1 MADKNLSY
9 RIRTVVGTDNP
20 DYVGNLN
27 VLLDQD
33 YDTFEI
39 MSLKIKS
46 SDTYRLHNSNH
57 GVITGRVIANNG
69 FGIPNAKISLFIES
83 DINGN
88 EELRHLYPYTSTA
101 SKNDDKVRYNLL
113 PDTKV
118 GDCHQV
124 VGTFPNKTYML
135 ENDIL
140 LEIYDKYYKYTTRT
154 NNSGD
159 YMIIGV
165 PTGEHKLHMDLD
177 LSDCGILSQRP
188 RDFVYKGYTIE
199 QFENANK
206 FKTGTDLD
214 SLSQIFSQDLSV
226 TVNPFWGNSDL
237 GQTIG
242 ITRADINVSFKFEP
256 TCVFIGSIVSDNA
269 SNGISKKC
277 VPTNQMGAMDDLVTG
292 EGRIEMIRK
301 TPGGDTEEFQIKGT
315 QLINGDGVWCYQIP
329 MNLDYMRTDEY
340 GNMVPTD
347 DPEKGIAT
355 RTRVRFRVS
364 MQDAELNTDNY
375 FRAKVLVPN
384 NPQNTVDGHE
394 DYDYNFGSKTRNDSY
409 RDLFWNNVYTVKS
422 YIPRFSKSLRW
433 KTERF
438 TGIKHC
444 NIAGNNNPIPYNNI
458 RVKLPLMFTLI
469 CVLIKCYVFM
479 VGIMNYVIS
488 RIGNALASIGSWNV
502 VNTLITI
509 VDATL
514 FGIFHSWLNKLK
526 KKTNKEWAMPFRGLL
541 KRAREFK
548 FVVLKEGLCPDLDT
562 WYFSP
567 MKPMR
572 GNYKI
577 EDGDGKVLYDLLDQ
591 TLNFIK
597 KDYEDDDV
605 ESTSANT
612 QPDSKSIDYQNGDWM
627 NEEGTVSDE
636 TERIC
641 LTKNT
646 DYLIACIEMA
656 LAQEYKVINFDFYN
670 DWVNGLIYIP
680 RWMRE
685 VKKKRKYWIFGKK
698 KTKVKGC
705 MNDSSIFGRTRSYI
719 QLCSLPYKEASN
731 GEYVTISRVEKG
743 GGNESQRY
751 HKNSGKKR
759 YKIFGKRGGIVH
771 EETTMASQ
779 NVYYLK
785 PCEWNGSG
793 KDCTKVNLFA
803 VDIVL
808 LGSLNNCDTYGVPQ
822 FFKYL
827 SSSSYRMPTNLA
839 LTNMDTDGA
848 LYADDD
854 NTKCIDT
861 GIKEGVKEIQ
871 GDNLTLGNELKYY
884 NGNNNERSNEGAGP
898 NYETLDYGEDGNEG
912 SDTIPVTEAAG
923 VAWNYTGPGQGESS
937 NKKKTLYFPG
947 GHFLG
952 ISCVN
957 SQTNKKSCV
966 NLERVC
972 EIGSSISQ
980 RHENVRKV
988 TGNENG
994 TGVEFKYA
1002 YNVPTGLIAEDEIT
1016 DSDARAMFATL
1027 NQRRLIATRTNP
1039 DTGYK
1044 YYDFIYRRP
1053 KGFGG
1058 EMNSFVDAE
1067 KEYNTKVNIKDEDLE
1082 KFGINLGKENPD
1094 FDSDEPNN
1102 TQRRTIEDL
1111 NLDYYLFRMGLEYD
1125 QVKDLSFQK
1134 RKFLKEGYYLPQY
1147 ENSYYFYFGLKDGAT
1162 ALDEFNKEFYAA
1174 CDSSSIVKRNAELI
1188 LSPSID
1194 ICNSNGEL
1202 HVSIDNLEPEYTLT
1216 LSKKNDEGGWEEIK
1230 SVMIEVDEYTFEGL
1244 DFGTYKV
1251 EIVDSMDTYLSKV
1264 ITIDAEVTAS
1274 IKVNHFNAYKRYE
1287 EAWWNGGYI
1296 TVDNLMVNGTGYDEI
1311 DFLATVNGKEKK
1323 YEGMPLEF
1331 YVDQASED
1339 GYEVTVQYRCKNN
1352 GDYQPSVSL
1361 GTYQLFDTKKVHLY
1375 LGADNDIKIVGD
1387 GEEELNGFGGWY
1399 KPQWWSN
1406 LDNAVFGNEKKWA
1419 LKHYLFAQDDIE
1431 EGTQGFDSNIRT
1443 DSSRALF
1450 GVAQNKSGFDNV
1462 VHAQG
1467 DTIDGYTLTDRN
1479 GYWQTLDNNGQNA
1492 KAYGTMAYKGSVAG
1506 GEYCGYIDN
1515 GNIVWDGPKKYSSG
1529 ELKSVI
1535 GVLAKNKETGQ
1546 IAYAKVDDGEIV
1558 FNDPDYIND
1567 SWVLFPLFRYPSI
1580 YRPFYAT
1587 MFFFTHSD
1595 KVVTVESDEDSNLSP
1610 VVDFAN
1616 DNSRLIG
1623 DIHNGITFEDKWGQ
1637 LSICGLPAS
1646 PLKGETALD
1655 INGIETESAKF
1666 ANVPPLR
1673 PQRVGLKTEEMIG
1686 PWIIESDL
1694 DEYSFT
1700 LNEGTPSAKVDRAVT
1715 IEDTLSPVFWN
1726 NITYAADNG
1735 VAKLYG
1741 VGESES
1747 DVTYYVLPKSDI
1759 VGSTKIV
1766 IDGNALSKGS
1776 KTPLLYDDDGV
1787 LYVLGKYNENAPLD
1801 QLGGTVFIMISGS
1814 KAQFTKTVDGDKF
1827 IEKIEIG
1834 SADSIANDPSSLMSG
1849 YYDEFYDK
1857 GVTLQAVCPTLIKQN
1872 NEAWNN
1878 LYEKV
1883 STGTT
1888 DLRTVRVD
1896 GKHIQLFD
1904 PDTDTI
1910 IGVYQKDTGYYGR
1923 SGVVMIYPYM
1933 EKSSQYKIEGNEPY
1947 IIVSPSSLVFPE
1959 NGGTL
1964 RARVRS
1970 NVEWAIDVAT
1980 VPSWISIDN
1989 SNMSG
1994 GAGDT
1999 TIDLVVSTTNN
2010 TDGTIRFYCPDNSD
2024 VEDTLKVSQKEK
2036 GGDEPKPPVGID
2048 LIIDNK
2054 TENTFAFNSTTG
2066 SVIVAPMS
2074 SETIKLSSNANMIFQ
2089 PSTGKYV
2096 EPWYVYGVDE
2106 TGTNIFLGNAET
2118 ASGSVTVPYDEAK
2131 TYKGFLITDE
2141 YLDNK
2146 TIKITNNT
2154 SGTLTISRT
2163 SGVDAG
2169 TQTVIAAGMSDIS
2182 FKVYGNNIVVLKCD
2196 TEATGGWDIYDING
2210 SYIGHGKGDQ
2220 GITFNGSTLIGND
2233 RYGEIEAIDSG
2244 EYKVIRNNCSDTL
2257 IASVGNHDLV
2267 VNPSTNGQLPISS
2280 GDTIVFKMKEWTK
2293 PWYLYGVDSS
2303 DEYTFISKADS
2314 ASDWKTVSYDNAK
2327 PYVRFVTSNDN
2338 SNMKSVT
2345 ITINNR
2351 SSSTMSIDYTAGE
2364 NTGKNYSLSPGS
2376 RQMFLVFENEIIS
2389 ITGASSG
2396 GVWYLLDANG
2406 NEVGSGSGGNG
2417 MTLQGTKLITNKNYS
2432 NLDIKDRG

>member
-83 DINGN
+83 DINDN

-113 PDTKV
+113 PDNKV

-422 YIPRFSKSLRW
+422 YIPRFSKSQRW

-479 VGIMNYVIS
+479 VGIVNYFIS
-488 RIGNALASIGSWNV
+488 RIANLCADIGKFIWTIDRHDSWNPFKW
-502 VNTLITI
+502 TWERPL
-509 VDATL
+509 
-514 FGIFHSWLNKLK
+514 LN
-526 KKTNKEWAMPFRGLL
+526 
-541 KRAREFK
+541 RAKQFK

-562 WYFSP
+562 WYFAP
-567 MKPMR
+567 MKPWR
-572 GNYKI
+572 KNYTTAGYDLMKQTLQFLQKDYD
-577 EDGDGKVLYDLLDQ
+577 EDGEND
-591 TLNFIK
+591 TN
-597 KDYEDDDV
+597 
-605 ESTSANT
+605 SNT

-743 GGNESQRY
+743 DGNESQRY

-759 YKIFGKRGGIVH
+759 YIIFGKRGGIVH
-771 EETTMASQ
+771 EETTMANQ

-785 PCEWNGSG
+785 PCEWDGSG
-793 KDCTKVNLFA
+793 KDCKKVNLFA

-884 NGNNNERSNEGAGP
+884 NGKDNERKNSAGD
-898 NYETLDYGEDGNEG
+898 NYETLDYEHEG

-937 NKKKTLYFPG
+937 NKKRTLYFPG

-994 TGVEFKYA
+994 TGVEFRYT

-1058 EMNSFVDAE
+1058 EMNSFVEAE
-1067 KEYNTKVNIKDEDLE
+1067 KEYNTKVDVKEENLE
-1082 KFGINLGKENPD
+1082 KFNINLGNDNPD
-1094 FDSDEPNN
+1094 FDPDEPNN

-1125 QVKDLSFQK
+1125 QVKDLKFQE
-1134 RKFLKEGYYLPQY
+1134 RKFLKKGYYLPQY

-1216 LSKKNDEGGWEEIK
+1216 LSMKTDEGEWAEKE
-1230 SVMIEVDEYTFEGL
+1230 SVMIEADEYTFEDLGY
-1244 DFGTYKV
+1244 GTYKV
-1251 EIVDSMDTYLSKV
+1251 EIIDSMDTYLSKV
-1264 ITIDAEVTAS
+1264 ITIDAEVTAD
-1274 IKVNHFNAYKRYE
+1274 IKVNHFNAYRRYA

-1296 TVDNLMVNGTGYDEI
+1296 TVDNLKVNGIDYEEI
-1311 DFLATVNGKEKK
+1311 DFLVTVNGNEKK
-1323 YEGMPLEF
+1323 YEGIPLDF
-1331 YVDQASED
+1331 YVEEASKDGED
-1339 GYEVTVQYRCKNN
+1339 GYKVTVRYKCKNN

-1361 GTYQLFDTKKVHLY
+1361 GTYPLFDTKTVHLY

-1387 GEEELNGFGGWY
+1387 GKEGEELHGYGDWY
-1399 KPQWWSN
+1399 KDQWWSN
-1406 LDNAVFGNEKKWA
+1406 LDNAVSGDEKKWA
-1419 LKHYLFAQDDIE
+1419 LKHYLFAQADVE
-1431 EGTQGFDSNIRT
+1431 EGTQGFDSSIKT

-1450 GVAQNKSGFDNV
+1450 GMAQNKGGFNKEKNY
-1462 VHAQG
+1462 AQG
-1467 DTIDGYTLTDRN
+1467 DAIDGYTLTDRN

-1492 KAYGTMAYKGSVAG
+1492 KAYGTMAYKGSVVG
-1506 GEYCGYIDN
+1506 GECCGCIVN
-1515 GNIVWDGPKKYSSG
+1515 GTTYWGKDASENNFPKQYSSG

-1546 IAYAKVDDGEIV
+1546 IAYAKVDNGNVV

-1595 KVVTVESDEDSNLSP
+1595 KVVTIVSDEDSNLSP
-1610 VVDFAN
+1610 VVEFAN

-1623 DIHNGITFEDKWGQ
+1623 DIYNGITYNGYWGD
-1637 LSICGLPAS
+1637 LTICGLAAE
-1646 PLKGETALD
+1646 PLEGDTSLD
-1655 INGIETESAKF
+1655 KLGIEIRENEGIAKF

-1673 PQRVGLKTEEMIG
+1673 PQRIGLKTKEMSG
-1686 PWIIESDL
+1686 PWIIKSEL
-1694 DEYSFT
+1694 DEYSFE
-1700 LNEGTPSAKVDRAVT
+1700 LNEGTPSIKVDRAAK
-1715 IEDTLSPVFWN
+1715 IEDTLSPVFWD

-1735 VAKLYG
+1735 LAKLYG
-1741 VGESES
+1741 IGESES
-1747 DVTYYVLPKSDI
+1747 DVTYYAYPKSDI
-1759 VGSTKIV
+1759 VGSAKIV
-1766 IDGNALSKGS
+1766 IDGNALGNGS

-1787 LYVLGKYNENAPLD
+1787 LYALGKYNENAPLD
-1801 QLGGTVFIMISGS
+1801 QLGGTVFVRISGS

-1834 SADSIANDPSSLMSG
+1834 SAEGIAANPSSLMSG
-1849 YYDEFYDK
+1849 YYDEFYEK
-1857 GVTLQAVCPTLIKQN
+1857 GVTLQAVCPTLIDQN

-1888 DLRTVRVD
+1888 DLRAIRVD

-1904 PDTDTI
+1904 PDAETI
-1910 IGVYQKDTGYYGR
+1910 IGVYKKESGYYGR

-1933 EKSSQYKIEGNEPY
+1933 EKSSQYKLEGNEPY
-1947 IIVSPSSLVFPE
+1947 IIVTPNPLQFSKD
-1959 NGGTL
+1959 GGTMT
-1964 RARVRS
+1964 VNVKS
-1970 NVEWAIDVAT
+1970 NVKWIIDQST
-1980 VPSWISIDN
+1980 IPSWISIDDLTLSGDAGVTPVNLTVDTGGN
-1989 SNMSG
+1989 SPAN
-1994 GAGDT
+1994 
-1999 TIDLVVSTTNN
+1999 
-2010 TDGTIRFYCPDNSD
+2010 IRFYSTEYADA
-2024 VEDTLKVSQKEK
+2024 EDILKVMQKD
-2036 GGDEPKPPVGID
+2036 GGGSEPVQPTGRNITNMTK
-2048 LIIDNK
+2048 
-2054 TENTFAFNSTTG
+2054 NTFEFKTSIGTTEIG
-2066 SVIVAPMS
+2066 SEGSGEV
-2074 SETIKLSSNANMIFQ
+2074 KLS
-2089 PSTGKYV
+2089 TGENLTFATKMGGYV
-2096 EPWYVYGVDE
+2096 GSWYVYGLEISGDK
-2106 TGTNIFLGNAET
+2106 TYIGKGTSSNDT
-2118 ASGSVTVPYDEAK
+2118 VTVTYANAMKYRAFMIYSDFQGKK
-2131 TYKGFLITDE
+2131 TIICE
-2141 YLDNK
+2141 NK
-2146 TIKITNNT
+2146 TT
-2154 SGTLTISRT
+2154 GTLTVSRISGEDS
-2163 SGVDAG
+2163 SGEVTTLSPNMANIPFVVYDNNVVMFKCDTASESGWDLYDANGNYINHGKGSQGISMNGSIIVNGDNYNKIVAVDAG
-2169 TQTVIAAGMSDIS
+2169 DEHVTVTNECEGS
-2182 FKVYGNNIVVLKCD
+2182 NLIV
-2196 TEATGGWDIYDING
+2196 TMGQN
-2210 SYIGHGKGDQ
+2210 S
-2220 GITFNGSTLIGND
+2220 IT
-2233 RYGEIEAIDSG
+2233 IDSG
-2244 EYKVIRNNCSDTL
+2244 SNKQFEIVGSDT
-2257 IASVGNHDLV
+2257 IF
-2267 VNPSTNGQLPISS
+2267 
-2280 GDTIVFKMKEWTK
+2280 FKMETWND
-2293 PWYLYGVDSS
+2293 PWYLYGIDALGTYKFLGKSESS
-2303 DEYTFISKADS
+2303 TGVLGVSYNIAKSYPKFFASNTNSHMRTGTVSINNMSSGNMSITYILGEHKDDKLELASGEKQQLQIYENESISIAGETSSKA
-2314 ASDWKTVSYDNAK
+2314 W
-2327 PYVRFVTSNDN
+2327 R
-2338 SNMKSVT
+2338 
-2345 ITINNR
+2345 I
-2351 SSSTMSIDYTAGE
+2351 
-2364 NTGKNYSLSPGS
+2364 
-2376 RQMFLVFENEIIS
+2376 
-2389 ITGASSG
+2389 
-2396 GVWYLLDANG
+2396 LDANG
-2406 NEVGSGSGGNG
+2406 EQVGEGAGNSEVSFAAAVLLNYENYF
-2417 MTLQGTKLITNKNYS
+2417 TLE
-2432 NLDIKDRG
+2432 IKD